1 VSSNLIPSASS
12 APKAVVIDDFHTHR
26 AADADDGAVH
36 DARKGAWAAG
46 GVTLAP
52 EVSAAILRGDSRLK
66 AIRHWRSETQWPVT
80 VKTGVGP
87 G

>member
-1 VSSNLIPSASS
+1 V
-12 APKAVVIDDFHTHR
+12 PKAVVIDDFHTHR

-66 AIRHWRSETQWPVT
+66 AIRHWRSETQRPVT